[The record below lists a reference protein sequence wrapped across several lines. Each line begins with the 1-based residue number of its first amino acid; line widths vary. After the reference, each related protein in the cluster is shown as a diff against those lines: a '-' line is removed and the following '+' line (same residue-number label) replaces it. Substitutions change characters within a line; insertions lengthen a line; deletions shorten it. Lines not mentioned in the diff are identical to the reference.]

1 MVEVSAGGGVEVV
14 FGTVETIGTVG
25 TDVACEPVSWSFAGS
40 GSIGVIGILGTIE
53 TVGTGAVCGL
63 VSWSFAGSGVVGVV
77 GTVETVGTVGTG
89 DAGAVEGSSTGY
101 WARQGWPG
109 RV

>member
-14 FGTVETIGTVG
+14 FGTVETVG

-40 GSIGVIGILGTIE
+40 GSAGVVGTLGTFE
-53 TVGTGAVCGL
+53 TGAVCGL
-63 VSWSFAGSGVVGVV
+63 VSWSFVGSGVVRVV
-77 GTVETVGTVGTG
+77 GILGTFETLGTVGTG

>member
-1 MVEVSAGGGVEVV
+1 MGVGVVEVAL
-14 FGTVETIGTVG
+14 GTVETFGTG
-25 TDVACEPVSWSFAGS
+25 VACE
-40 GSIGVIGILGTIE
+40 
-53 TVGTGAVCGL
+53 L

-77 GTVETVGTVGTG
+77 GTFGTLVTGAVCGLISWLFARSGSAGVVGTFGTFETLVTAGSG
-89 DAGAVEGSSTGY
+89 DVGAVEGSSTGY